1 VKTQLKSKLNKY
13 MPLFSY
19 KTVNSQGVAEEGVRN
34 AADEQALLL
43 ELQNQGLIP
52 IRIELAKD
60 KTFLGFKLK
69 SATVKLSQKEIGM
82 LTGELATLLESGL
95 PLDRSLTILMQLTEE
110 NPKLNKLVGEVLEK
124 VKAGKA
130 LADALES
137 QSGVFS
143 KFYLNMIR
151 AGEMGGNLGGVLLRL
166 SEYMERSQELKDT
179 VSTALIYPAILL
191 LMSLASLFVML
202 TFVVPQFKEMFDS
215 AGQALPVPTQIVIGL
230 AEFLQ
235 SYWWVLLIVI
245 VGSVQTIKLQLA
257 DPAGKKAWDGRLL
270 KFPLF
275 GDIILTMEI
284 ANFSR
289 TFGTLL
295 GNGVSI
301 LKSLGIVR
309 ETVGNIVLADLLEHA
324 EAQLKQGRTMSDAL
338 AQQNLFPKLAV
349 QMIKMGE
356 ETGKLEE
363 MLMRVATIYDKQ
375 LKTTIQRMLA
385 LLEPALIISLG
396 LMIGGIIVSILLAI
410 LSVND
415 LAA

>member
-1 VKTQLKSKLNKY
+1 

-19 KTVNSQGVAEEGVRN
+19 KVVNNQGITEEGARD
-34 AADEQALLL
+34 ASDEQALLL
-43 ELQNQGLIP
+43 ELQKQGLIP

-60 KTFLGFKLK
+60 KTFLGFRIK
-69 SATVKLSQKEIGM
+69 SSSMRLSQKEIGM

-95 PLDRSLTILMQLTEE
+95 PLDRSLTILLQLTEE
-110 NPKLNKLVGEVLEK
+110 NPKLNKLVANVLEK

-151 AGEMGGNLGGVLLRL
+151 AGEMGGNLGGVLQRL
-166 SEYMERSQELKDT
+166 AEYLERTKELKDT

-191 LMSLASLFVML
+191 VMSMASLFVML
-202 TFVVPQFKEMFDS
+202 TFVVPQFKEMFES
-215 AGQALPVPTQIVIGL
+215 AGQALPVPTQIVVGL
-230 AEFLQ
+230 AELLQ
-235 SYWWVLLIVI
+235 GYWWLLLLILL
-245 VGSVQTIKLQLA
+245 GGLQFMKSQLSN
-257 DPAGKKAWDGRLL
+257 PVSKKAWDGRFLHLPLL
-270 KFPLF
+270 
-275 GDIILTMEI
+275 GEVLTNMET

-309 ETVGNIVLADLLEHA
+309 ETVTNTVLAEFLEDC
-324 EAQLKQGRTMSDAL
+324 EEQLKQGRTMSEAL
-338 AQQNLFPKLAV
+338 SRESLFPKLAV

-356 ETGKLEE
+356 ETGRLEE
-363 MLMRVATIYDKQ
+363 MLLRVAVIYDKQ

-396 LMIGGIIVSILLAI
+396 LMIAGIIVSILLAI

-415 LAA
+415 LAV

>member
-1 VKTQLKSKLNKY
+1 

-19 KTVNSQGVAEEGVRN
+19 KVINSQGLAEEGVRD
-34 AADEQALLL
+34 AADEQAVLAD
-43 ELQNQGLIP
+43 LQSQGLIP
-52 IRIELAKD
+52 IRIELARD

-69 SATVKLSQKEIGM
+69 SVTVRLSAKEIGM
-82 LTGELATLLESGL
+82 MTGELATLLESGL

-110 NPKLNKLVGEVLEK
+110 NPKLNKLVGDVLEK
-124 VKAGKA
+124 VKAGKSF
-130 LADALES
+130 ADALES
-137 QSGVFS
+137 QRGVFT

-151 AGEMGGNLGGVLLRL
+151 AGEMGGNLGGVLERL
-166 SEYMERSQELKDT
+166 ADYMERSQELKDT
-179 VSTALIYPAILL
+179 VSTAMIYPAILL
-191 LMSLASLFVML
+191 VMSLASLFVML

-215 AGQALPVPTQIVIGL
+215 AGKALPVPTQIVVGL

-235 SYWWVLLIVI
+235 SYWWVILLV
-245 VGSVQTIKLQLA
+245 VLVAVQYMKSQLA
-257 DPAGKKAWDGRLL
+257 NPVSKKTWDGRFM
-270 KFPLF
+270 KMPLF
-275 GDIILTMEI
+275 GDIILNMET

-301 LKSLGIVR
+301 LNSLTIVR
-309 ETVGNIVLADLLEHA
+309 ETVGNTVLADFLEDA
-324 EAQLKQGRTMSDAL
+324 EAQLKQGKTMSEAL
-338 AQQNLFPKLAV
+338 GQQNLFPKLAV

-356 ETGKLEE
+356 ETGRLEE
-363 MLMRVATIYDKQ
+363 MLMRVAIIYDKQ

-415 LAA
+415 LAF

>member
-1 VKTQLKSKLNKY
+1 

-19 KTVNSQGVAEEGVRN
+19 KVVNSQGLTEEGVRD
-34 AADEQALLL
+34 AQDEHGLLL
-43 ELQNQGLIP
+43 ELQSQGLIP

-60 KTFLGFKLK
+60 KTFLGFRLK
-69 SATVKLSQKEIGM
+69 SAAVRLSNKEIGL

-95 PLDRSLTILMQLTEE
+95 PLDRSLTILLQLTED
-110 NPKLNKLVGEVLEK
+110 NPKLNKLVANVLEK

-130 LADALES
+130 LADALEC

-151 AGEMGGNLGGVLLRL
+151 AGELGGNLGGVLQRL
-166 SEYMERSQELKDT
+166 GDYMERSQELKDT

-202 TFVVPQFKEMFDS
+202 TFVVPQFKEMFES
-215 AGQALPVPTQIVIGL
+215 AGQALPVPTQIVVWL

-235 SYWWVLLIVI
+235 GYWWLILLI
-245 VGSVQTIKLQLA
+245 GLSAVQIMKSQLSN
-257 DPAGKKAWDGRLL
+257 PVSKKSWDRRFLRA
-270 KFPLF
+270 PLF
-275 GDIILTMEI
+275 GEIVINMET

-309 ETVGNIVLADLLEHA
+309 ETVSNTVLEALLADA
-324 EAQLKQGRTMSDAL
+324 EEQLKQGRTMADAL
-338 AQQNLFPKLAV
+338 AKQNLFPKLAV

-363 MLMRVATIYDKQ
+363 MLLRIAVIYDKQ

-396 LMIGGIIVSILLAI
+396 LMIAGIIVSILLAI

-415 LAA
+415 LAV

>member
-1 VKTQLKSKLNKY
+1 

-19 KTVNSQGVAEEGVRN
+19 KVVNNQGVTEEGVRD
-34 AADEQALLL
+34 ASDEQALLL
-43 ELQNQGLIP
+43 ELQKQGLIP
-52 IRIELAKD
+52 IRIEVAKD
-60 KTFLGFKLK
+60 KTFLGFRLK
-69 SATVKLSQKEIGM
+69 SSALRLSQKEIGT

-95 PLDRSLTILMQLTEE
+95 PLDRSLTILLQLTEE
-110 NPKLNKLVGEVLEK
+110 NPKLNKLVANVLEK

-151 AGEMGGNLGGVLLRL
+151 AGEMGGNLGGVLQRL
-166 SEYMERSQELKDT
+166 AEYLERTKELKDT

-191 LMSLASLFVML
+191 VMSMASLFVML

-215 AGQALPVPTQIVIGL
+215 AGQALPVPTQIVVAL
-230 AEFLQ
+230 AELLQ
-235 SYWWVLLIVI
+235 GYWWLLLLILL
-245 VGSVQTIKLQLA
+245 GSIQFMKSQLSN
-257 DPAGKKAWDGRLL
+257 PVSKKAWDGRFLNL
-270 KFPLF
+270 PML
-275 GDIILTMEI
+275 GEVLTNMET

-309 ETVGNIVLADLLEHA
+309 ETVTNTVLAEFLEDC
-324 EAQLKQGRTMSDAL
+324 EEQLKQGRTMSEAL
-338 AQQNLFPKLAV
+338 SRENLFPKLAV

-356 ETGKLEE
+356 ETGRLEE
-363 MLMRVATIYDKQ
+363 MLLRVAVIYDKQ

-396 LMIGGIIVSILLAI
+396 LMIAGIIVSILLAI

-415 LAA
+415 LAV

>member
-1 VKTQLKSKLNKY
+1 

-19 KTVNSQGVAEEGVRN
+19 KVVNNQGITEEGVRD
-34 AADEQALLL
+34 AVDQQALLL

-52 IRIELAKD
+52 ISIQPSRD

-69 SATVKLSQKEIGM
+69 SASVKLSQKEIG
-82 LTGELATLLESGL
+82 LFTGELATLLESGL

-110 NPKLNKLVGEVLEK
+110 NAKLNKLVAEVLEK

-137 QSGVFS
+137 RTGVFS

-151 AGEMGGNLGGVLLRL
+151 AGEMGGNLGSVLQRL
-166 SEYMERSQELKDT
+166 ADYLERSQELKDT

-191 LMSLASLFVML
+191 VMSLASLFVML

-215 AGQALPVPTQIVIGL
+215 AGKDLPVPTQIVVGL

-235 SYWWVLLIVI
+235 NYWWVILLIVL
-245 VGSVQTIKLQLA
+245 STVQYMKSQLGN
-257 DPAGKKAWDGRLL
+257 PLTKKNWDGRFL
-270 KFPLF
+270 KMPLF
-275 GDIILTMEI
+275 GDIILNMEV

-301 LKSLGIVR
+301 LNSLTIVR
-309 ETVGNIVLADLLEHA
+309 ETVANSLLAELLEHA
-324 EAQLKQGRTMSDAL
+324 ENQLKQGRTMSEAL
-338 AQQNLFPKLAV
+338 AQQQLFPKIAV

-356 ETGKLEE
+356 ETGRLEE
-363 MLMRVATIYDKQ
+363 MLLRVAVIFDKQ
-375 LKTTIQRMLA
+375 LRTTIQRMLA

-415 LAA
+415 LAF

>member
-1 VKTQLKSKLNKY
+1 

-19 KTVNSQGVAEEGVRN
+19 KVVNNQGITEEGARD
-34 AADEQALLL
+34 ASDEQALLL
-43 ELQNQGLIP
+43 ELQKQGLIP

-60 KTFLGFKLK
+60 KTFLGFRLK
-69 SATVKLSQKEIGM
+69 SSSMRLSQKEIGM

-95 PLDRSLTILMQLTEE
+95 PLDRSLTILLQLTEE
-110 NPKLNKLVGEVLEK
+110 NPKLNKLVANVLEK

-151 AGEMGGNLGGVLLRL
+151 AGEMGGNLGGVLQRL
-166 SEYMERSQELKDT
+166 AEYLERTKELKDT

-191 LMSLASLFVML
+191 VMSMASLFVML

-215 AGQALPVPTQIVIGL
+215 AGKALPVPTQIVVAL
-230 AEFLQ
+230 AELLQ
-235 SYWWVLLIVI
+235 GYWWLLLLILL
-245 VGSVQTIKLQLA
+245 GSIQFMKSQLSN
-257 DPAGKKAWDGRLL
+257 PVSKKAWDGRFLNLPLL
-270 KFPLF
+270 
-275 GDIILTMEI
+275 GEVLTNMET

-309 ETVGNIVLADLLEHA
+309 ETVTNTVLAEFLEDC
-324 EAQLKQGRTMSDAL
+324 EEQLKQGRTMSEAL
-338 AQQNLFPKLAV
+338 SRENLFPKLAV

-356 ETGKLEE
+356 ETGRLEE
-363 MLMRVATIYDKQ
+363 MLLRVAVIYDKQ

-396 LMIGGIIVSILLAI
+396 LMIAGIIVSILLAI

-415 LAA
+415 LAV

>member
-1 VKTQLKSKLNKY
+1 

-19 KTVNSQGVAEEGVRN
+19 KVVNNQGQTEEGVRD
-34 AADEQALLL
+34 AKDEPTLLL

-52 IRIELAKD
+52 IRIEPAKD
-60 KTFLGFKLK
+60 KTFLGIRLK
-69 SATVKLSQKEIGM
+69 SAAVRLSNKEIGM

-95 PLDRSLTILMQLTEE
+95 PLDRSLTILLQLTED
-110 NPKLNKLVGEVLEK
+110 NPKLNKLVANVLEK

-151 AGEMGGNLGGVLLRL
+151 AGEMGGNLGGVLQRL

-191 LMSLASLFVML
+191 VMSFASLFVML

-215 AGQALPVPTQIVIGL
+215 AGQSLPVPTQIVVGL

-235 SYWWVLLIVI
+235 SYWWVLLL
-245 VGSVQTIKLQLA
+245 SVLGAVQFMKSQLSN
-257 DPAGKKAWDGRLL
+257 PLSKKDWDRRFLSA
-270 KFPLF
+270 PLF
-275 GDIILTMEI
+275 GEIVINMET

-309 ETVGNIVLADLLEHA
+309 ETVTNTVLEELLADA
-324 EAQLKQGRTMSDAL
+324 EEQLKQGRTMSEAL
-338 AQQNLFPKLAV
+338 AKQNLFPKLAV

-363 MLMRVATIYDKQ
+363 MLMRIAVIYDKQ

-396 LMIGGIIVSILLAI
+396 LMIAGIIVSILLAI

-415 LAA
+415 LAV